1 MPDVVSDFSGGLDHD
16 FGITVLPKNAGN
28 GRAFLLRPSNK
39 TSPAAFPNEQ
49 EEGPGERV
57 IAQARWM

>member
-1 MPDVVSDFSGGLDHD
+1 MKKLFTDKQAQFLA
-16 FGITVLPKNAGN
+16 FIYYL
-28 GRAFLLRPSNK
+28 RASNK

-49 EEGPGERV
+49 QERPGERV